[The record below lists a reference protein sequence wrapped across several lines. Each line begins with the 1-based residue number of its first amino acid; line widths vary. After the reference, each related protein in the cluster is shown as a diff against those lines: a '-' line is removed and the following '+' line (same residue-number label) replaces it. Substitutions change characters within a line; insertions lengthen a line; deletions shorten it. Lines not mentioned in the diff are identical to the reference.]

1 MPPSLGVSMCASQAC
16 VLPYPKVI
24 SFTPKGT
31 AFTSKGGNPQK
42 QLCLYLSAHSPC
54 QLAQTL
60 QAITIGAP
68 VAVALV
74 AGMCCVGAL
83 RNSLILPKSR
93 FRTLVQSSLM
103 SCSGLCDA

>member
-1 MPPSLGVSMCASQAC
+1 MACPPLGVSMCAAQAC

-42 QLCLYLSAHSPC
+42 QLCLYLTAHSPC

-60 QAITIGAP
+60 QVITIGAP

-83 RNSLILPKSR
+83 QARVKERGWPSSG
-93 FRTLVQSSLM
+93 TLAARA
-103 SCSGLCDA
+103 SCD